1 MTEHATGL
9 NPKRFELDFDLL
21 EQLHERVS
29 IPLVLHGGTGVDKAD
44 FRPSIERGIAKVNVG
59 AGLKRVVIESN
70 RQWLAESDL
79 SRMNPN
85 DVLGRGG
92 VLDMN
97 VRSQAALIDEV
108 IGFIRA
114 FGGENKAS

>member
-1 MTEHATGL
+1 M
-9 NPKRFELDFDLL
+9 
-21 EQLHERVS
+21 
-29 IPLVLHGGTGVDKAD
+29 DKAD
-44 FRPSIERGIAKVNVG
+44 FRKTIERGVAKVNVG

-70 RQWLAESDL
+70 RQLAESDL

-97 VRSQAALIDEV
+97 VRSRSSFD
-108 IGFIRA
+108 
-114 FGGENKAS
+114 

>member
-1 MTEHATGL
+1 M
-9 NPKRFELDFDLL
+9 
-21 EQLHERVS
+21 
-29 IPLVLHGGTGVDKAD
+29 DKAD
-44 FRPSIERGIAKVNVG
+44 FKPSIERGVAKVNVG

-70 RQWLAESDL
+70 LQYLAKSEL

-97 VRSQAALIDEV
+97 VRSQAALMDEV
-108 IGFIRA
+108 MGFLRA
-114 FGGENKAS
+114 FGSENMAN